1 MALEFNEG
9 KITGSSGIA
18 KAGLTLGIIGT
29 SLAVLN
35 GMQDGNGILGFGGS
49 RNDELYQLRA
59 EKYTDTK
66 IAEVKDQLYAA
77 VIDLDKRT
85 ALNEQAERLNREYD
99 NTVRDYM
106 MTIVNNKIDCC
117 CDRMTMQAAYEKE
130 ISELADAAILSYVNS
145 TFVSGKLSLPASS
158 ITPAVVLK

>member
-85 ALNEQAERLNREYD
+85 ALNEQAERLNRE
-99 NTVRDYM
+99 
-106 MTIVNNKIDCC
+106 
-117 CDRMTMQAAYEKE
+117 
-130 ISELADAAILSYVNS
+130 
-145 TFVSGKLSLPASS
+145 
-158 ITPAVVLK
+158 